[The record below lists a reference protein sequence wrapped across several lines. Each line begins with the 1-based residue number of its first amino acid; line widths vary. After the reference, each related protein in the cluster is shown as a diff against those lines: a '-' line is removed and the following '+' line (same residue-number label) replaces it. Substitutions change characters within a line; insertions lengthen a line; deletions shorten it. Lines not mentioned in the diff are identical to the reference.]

1 MASAVTYLTI
11 FVLHISVNSTCSTG
25 SKYDVDLL
33 RVDVGQCKARVTK
46 LKREL
51 AKMDAEVSI
60 KQKGMETL
68 ARVKDK
74 YSEESNGLTL
84 EEARAIKTELN
95 NIQKSLTVGEQEK
108 IELMK
113 NLACLK
119 DDLTRLQHSESTLD
133 VTKQSQVMERL
144 STASQTD
151 LSGELVP
158 VGARLAEMARIR
170 LQYDETRQQVQDIQ
184 QVRIEMYLCC
194 KIFKKTITIYHA
206 FSSKGA
212 Q

>member
-1 MASAVTYLTI
+1 MCVVEN
-11 FVLHISVNSTCSTG
+11 FVINLGLFWPSLFFLVNSTCSTG

-33 RVDVGQCKARVTK
+33 RADVGQCKARVQK

-51 AKMDAEVSI
+51 VNMDAEVCI

-74 YSEESNGLTL
+74 YSEENNGLTL
-84 EEARAIKTELN
+84 EEARAIKAELN

-108 IELMK
+108 IDLMK

-119 DDLTRLQHSESTLD
+119 DDLTRLQHSDSTLD
-133 VTKQSQVMERL
+133 VSKQSQMMERL

-151 LSGELVP
+151 LSGEVRHFSKIIP
-158 VGARLAEMARIR
+158 SVIS
-170 LQYDETRQQVQDIQ
+170 RQID
-184 QVRIEMYLCC
+184 M
-194 KIFKKTITIYHA
+194 KTKSRAIV
-206 FSSKGA
+206 FGA
-212 Q
+212 QYSNRKRK

>member
-1 MASAVTYLTI
+1 MCVVEN
-11 FVLHISVNSTCSTG
+11 FVINLGLFWPSLFFLVNSTCSTG

-33 RVDVGQCKARVTK
+33 RADVGQCKARVQK

-51 AKMDAEVSI
+51 VNMDAEVCI

-74 YSEESNGLTL
+74 YSEENNGLTL
-84 EEARAIKTELN
+84 EEARAIKAELN

-108 IELMK
+108 IDLMK

-119 DDLTRLQHSESTLD
+119 DDLTRLQHSDSTLD
-133 VTKQSQVMERL
+133 VSKQSQMMERL

-151 LSGELVP
+151 LSGEVRHFFSFSATKFKNHFSRISF
-158 VGARLAEMARIR
+158 VIFLAN
-170 LQYDETRQQVQDIQ
+170 
-184 QVRIEMYLCC
+184 
-194 KIFKKTITIYHA
+194 
-206 FSSKGA
+206 
-212 Q
+212 

>member
-1 MASAVTYLTI
+1 MDFLRA
-11 FVLHISVNSTCSTG
+11 
-25 SKYDVDLL
+25 DVS
-33 RVDVGQCKARVTK
+33 QCKARVQM

-51 AKMDAEVSI
+51 AKMDAEVTI

-74 YSEESNGLTL
+74 YSSEENRGLTL
-84 EEARAIKTELN
+84 EEARAIKVELN

-119 DDLTRLQHSESTLD
+119 DDLTRLSHTDSSLD
-133 VTKQSQVMERL
+133 VSKQSQVMAERL

-151 LSGELVP
+151 LSGE
-158 VGARLAEMARIR
+158 VG
-170 LQYDETRQQVQDIQ
+170 
-184 QVRIEMYLCC
+184 
-194 KIFKKTITIYHA
+194 
-206 FSSKGA
+206 
-212 Q
+212 

>member
-1 MASAVTYLTI
+1 MCVVEN
-11 FVLHISVNSTCSTG
+11 FVINFGLFWPSFFSFLVNSTCSTG

-33 RVDVGQCKARVTK
+33 RADVGQCKARVQK

-51 AKMDAEVSI
+51 VNMDAEVCI

-74 YSEESNGLTL
+74 YSEENNGLTL
-84 EEARAIKTELN
+84 EEARAIKAELN

-108 IELMK
+108 IDLMK

-119 DDLTRLQHSESTLD
+119 DDLTRLQHSDSTLD
-133 VTKQSQVMERL
+133 VSKQSQMMERL

-151 LSGELVP
+151 LSGEV
-158 VGARLAEMARIR
+158 RLFP
-170 LQYDETRQQVQDIQ
+170 LFS
-184 QVRIEMYLCC
+184 C
-194 KIFKKTITIYHA
+194 KYN
-206 FSSKGA
+206 FSKIPCVISR
-212 Q
+212 